1 MLRFKQYTILMED
14 NAKEVAAKYP
24 HIAHVNTRVLSSFGH
39 RLGKITS
46 PVMDRDKIN
55 DIATEF
61 HKHRDALKATGEHD
75 INKHN
80 SLDSMEASVAKL
92 KAKKAAK
99 EDVEIL
105 HHDPK
110 TGVTIKHVRT
120 KEACQKGYG
129 GGKTNWCTAASGSGN
144 LFNSYGESGKKMIT
158 IHHKLNYNAETGEH
172 SGETVHGV
180 HEHEGGTIRDAENNE
195 TDHQRGDLRQ
205 ARRSRQIHP
214 DISKA
219 MAKTP
224 ELTKTNLVSKN
235 PHFEPTHEHIDSA
248 MKDPDSSAA
257 ISMLS
262 SYKDKIK
269 PHHIDAAMS
278 HPDGR
283 VAATALR
290 EHKDKI
296 TTKHID
302 AAMKHPDGDVAATAL
317 REHKDKI
324 TQEHIDAA
332 MSHPNSGVASAV
344 LRVHKDKITT
354 KHIDAAMS
362 HPNPFVVA
370 SAALRVHKDK
380 ITTKHIDAAMS
391 HPDGRIA
398 DIAME
403 HHGDKITPKHHAI
416 LHKKIMDSITND
428 DVGTAKETMRSH
440 KEHITQEHVD
450 AAFSRKPQDD
460 DGDANHSL
468 MTHVMRD
475 HTKMGVNYINR
486 IHAAKTGD
494 KD

>member
-1 MLRFKQYTILMED
+1 LMED

-24 HIAHVNTRVLSSFGH
+24 HIAHVNPRVLSSFGH

-46 PVMDRDKIN
+46 PDMDKNKIN

-75 INKHN
+75 INNHD
-80 SLDSMEASVAKL
+80 SLDSMESSVAKL

-99 EDVEIL
+99 EDVKIL

-129 GGKTNWCTAASGSGN
+129 GGKTNWCTAASGTGN
-144 LFNSYGESGKKMIT
+144 LFDSYGESGKKMIT
-158 IHHKLNYNAETGEH
+158 IHRKLNYDAETGEH

-180 HEHEGGTIRDAENNE
+180 HEHEGGTIRDVENNE
-195 TDHQRGDLRQ
+195 TEHQYGDLRH
-205 ARRSRQIHP
+205 ARGPQQIHP

-224 ELTKTNLVSKN
+224 ELAKTNLVSGN

-248 MKDPDSSAA
+248 MKDSDGHAA
-257 ISMLS
+257 VAALTN
-262 SYKDKIK
+262 YKDKIT
-269 PHHIDAAMS
+269 PDHITAALKHPNSNVARAALEEHS
-278 HPDGR
+278 HNLTD
-283 VAATALR
+283 
-290 EHKDKI
+290 E
-296 TTKHID
+296 HID
-302 AAMKHPDGDVAATAL
+302 AAMKHPDGQVQAAAF
-317 REHKDKI
+317 E
-324 TQEHIDAA
+324 
-332 MSHPNSGVASAV
+332 SHP
-344 LRVHKDKITT
+344 
-354 KHIDAAMS
+354 
-362 HPNPFVVA
+362 
-370 SAALRVHKDK
+370 
-380 ITTKHIDAAMS
+380 
-391 HPDGRIA
+391 
-398 DIAME
+398 E
-403 HHGDKITPKHHAI
+403 KITPKHHAI

-428 DVGTAKETMRSH
+428 DVGTAKATMRSH

-460 DGDANHSL
+460 DGDANYSL

-486 IHAAKTGD
+486 MNAAKTGEKEPLIGD
-494 KD
+494 KPRN

>member
-195 TDHQRGDLRQ
+195 NDHQRGDLRQ

-283 VAATALR
+283 
-290 EHKDKI
+290 
-296 TTKHID
+296 
-302 AAMKHPDGDVAATAL
+302 
-317 REHKDKI
+317 
-324 TQEHIDAA
+324 
-332 MSHPNSGVASAV
+332 
-344 LRVHKDKITT
+344 
-354 KHIDAAMS
+354 
-362 HPNPFVVA
+362 
-370 SAALRVHKDK
+370 
-380 ITTKHIDAAMS
+380 
-391 HPDGRIA
+391 IA

-460 DGDANHSL
+460 DGDANYSL

>member
-1 MLRFKQYTILMED
+1 MLGFKQYTSLMED

-24 HIAHVNTRVLSSFGH
+24 HIAHVDPRVLSSFGH

-46 PVMDRDKIN
+46 SVMDKDKIN

-61 HKHRDALKATGEHD
+61 HKNRDALKATGEHD
-75 INKHN
+75 INKHV

-99 EDVEIL
+99 EDVKIL

-144 LFNSYGESGKKMIT
+144 LFDSYGKSGKKMIT
-158 IHHKLNYNAETGEH
+158 IHH
-172 SGETVHGV
+172 GETVYGV
-180 HEHEGGTIRDAENNE
+180 HEHEGGVIRDVENNE
-195 TDHQRGDLRQ
+195 VSHQQRDSNNKRGPQ
-205 ARRSRQIHP
+205 QIHP

-224 ELTKTNLVSKN
+224 ELTKINLVSEN
-235 PHFEPTHEHIDSA
+235 PHFEPTQEHIDAA
-248 MKDPDSSAA
+248 MKDPDGSAA
-257 ISMLS
+257 KLLLS
-262 SYKDKIK
+262 SYKDQIK

-283 VAATALR
+283 V
-290 EHKDKI
+290 
-296 TTKHID
+296 
-302 AAMKHPDGDVAATAL
+302 
-317 REHKDKI
+317 
-324 TQEHIDAA
+324 
-332 MSHPNSGVASAV
+332 
-344 LRVHKDKITT
+344 
-354 KHIDAAMS
+354 
-362 HPNPFVVA
+362 
-370 SAALRVHKDK
+370 
-380 ITTKHIDAAMS
+380 
-391 HPDGRIA
+391 A

-460 DGDANHSL
+460 DGDANYSL

-486 IHAAKTGD
+486 MHAAKTGEKEPLIGD
-494 KD
+494 KPRN